1 MILSWYKF
9 DTSECDRILV
19 ELKDGL
25 DTQESS
31 ANLMSFMIQDLL
43 DYSQIKAGKFRKNIK
58 EFNIRD
64 TVNKVMKIQKKIA

>member
-1 MILSWYKF
+1 MILSWYKI

-19 ELKDGL
+19 ELKEGHDI
-25 DTQESS
+25 QESS
-31 ANLMSFMIQDLL
+31 ANLMSSMIQDLL

-64 TVNKVMKIQKKIA
+64 TVS